1 MQIDLGNPVVP
12 DEHAITAACEK
23 ASVIFVQLMRR
34 NKPFFINSN
43 SNLKFG
49 IELILSMGK
58 HTQTSL
64 HHR

>member
-34 NKPFFINSN
+34 NKQTIYNQF
-43 SNLKFG
+43 KF
-49 IELILSMGK
+49 
-58 HTQTSL
+58 
-64 HHR
+64 